1 MTVKFELF
9 NVFELYYYVLVV
21 DNVAVKPHLQ
31 VLAVSTIRK
40 TTKRTLFSVPL
51 TELQSQVSCW
61 IFFCYTATYK
71 GSNIRK
77 SNFFHVM
84 QFFKCFYASWLGAV
98 LFQQIGIAKMGKRL
112 SVYHFIAHFPPP
124 LLPSSLNAW
133 FRLRGAPPFSL
144 VPCAVVLPKHCMAVS
159 IQLLMQINALQFLGS
174 IHMGWS
180 KHRREKQI
188 YISKLYPALK
198 HYYTDCLFRNF
209 TKRPFFQPNSSNF
222 NKKWPYRSRQR
233 VSLSGACSF
242 RLKLRFPAE
251 HTHVCAV
258 CFCVTHLSCHLVLE
272 QKSL

>member
-112 SVYHFIAHFPPP
+112 SVYHFIAHFPTTSP
-124 LLPSSLNAW
+124 LFTQRLVSPAWCAPFLFGSLCSSFAKALHGGFYLAFNANQCLAVLGLYTHGVVQAQKRKTNLYQQIIPSS
-133 FRLRGAPPFSL
+133 
-144 VPCAVVLPKHCMAVS
+144 
-159 IQLLMQINALQFLGS
+159 
-174 IHMGWS
+174 
-180 KHRREKQI
+180 
-188 YISKLYPALK
+188 
-198 HYYTDCLFRNF
+198 
-209 TKRPFFQPNSSNF
+209 
-222 NKKWPYRSRQR
+222 
-233 VSLSGACSF
+233 
-242 RLKLRFPAE
+242 
-251 HTHVCAV
+251 
-258 CFCVTHLSCHLVLE
+258 
-272 QKSL
+272 

>member
-1 MTVKFELF
+1 
-9 NVFELYYYVLVV
+9 
-21 DNVAVKPHLQ
+21 
-31 VLAVSTIRK
+31 
-40 TTKRTLFSVPL
+40 
-51 TELQSQVSCW
+51 
-61 IFFCYTATYK
+61 
-71 GSNIRK
+71 
-77 SNFFHVM
+77 
-84 QFFKCFYASWLGAV
+84 
-98 LFQQIGIAKMGKRL
+98 MGKRL
-112 SVYHFIAHFPPP
+112 SVYHFIAHFPTTSP
-124 LLPSSLNAW
+124 LFTQRLVSPAWCAPFLFGSLCSSFAKALHGGFYLAFNANQC
-133 FRLRGAPPFSL
+133 L
-144 VPCAVVLPKHCMAVS
+144 AV
-159 IQLLMQINALQFLGS
+159 LGLYT
-174 IHMGWS
+174 HGVVQAQ
-180 KHRREKQI
+180 KRKQI